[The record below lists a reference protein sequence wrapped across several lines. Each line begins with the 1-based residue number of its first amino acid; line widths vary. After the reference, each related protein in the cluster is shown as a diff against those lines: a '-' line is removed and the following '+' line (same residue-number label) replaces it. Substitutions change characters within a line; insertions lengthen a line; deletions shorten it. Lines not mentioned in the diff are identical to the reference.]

1 VVVQIREQD
10 NTALNGVQVLIASLR
25 YTLGAPIDM
34 TFFEETIAAISTA
47 PGIGAI
53 AVVRLSGKDAQ
64 KIAKIIFR
72 RKEKSEVQEFKA
84 NHATFGYV
92 IDPRSGD
99 TVDEV
104 VLTAFIAPHSY
115 TGEDL
120 IEISCHGGP
129 VVTAEILA
137 ILLNEGAR
145 LARPGEF
152 TQRAFMAG
160 RIDLTQA
167 EAVLDVI
174 QAKTS
179 RQGRRALSALAGV
192 LGERIRK
199 VRNNIME
206 LLTRVVA
213 GIDFPE
219 EIGDAPEPEIERVVN
234 EALIELED
242 LAKTARTG
250 RFLREGL
257 KLAIVGRPNAGKSS
271 LLNRLLQ
278 FERAIVTDIPG
289 TTRDSLE
296 EMLDLNGIPIV
307 LVDTAG
313 IRHTEDQVE
322 QIGIAESDLA
332 LVVVDATQGIGEP
345 EKQIIDLLGDKPRI
359 MVKNKID
366 VARGKANGDEA
377 VGISALTGEN
387 INELTQAIEQFV
399 FEDKTAREGPSLNA
413 RQAELCLK
421 AAASLRLVITTVEAG
436 YPQDCLATDL
446 KTAVDAL
453 SEISGQSVS
462 EEVIT
467 QVFATFC
474 IGK

>member
-1 VVVQIREQD
+1 MI
-10 NTALNGVQVLIASLR
+10 
-25 YTLGAPIDM
+25 
-34 TFFEETIAAISTA
+34 FFDDTISAISTA
-47 PGIGAI
+47 PGTGAI
-53 AVVRLSGKDAQ
+53 AVVRLSGKDALDIS
-64 KIAKIIFR
+64 KRLFR
-72 RKEKSEVQEFKA
+72 QRGAMDESPSFKA
-84 NHATFGYV
+84 NQATVGFI
-92 IDPRSGD
+92 IDPATGES
-99 TVDEV
+99 VDEV
-104 VLTAFIAPHSY
+104 VLTPFIAPHTY
-115 TGEDL
+115 TGEHL
-120 IEISCHGGP
+120 VEISCHGGP
-129 VVTAEILA
+129 IVTSEILA
-137 ILLNEGAR
+137 LLLSNGAR

-167 EAVLDVI
+167 EAVLDII

-179 RQGRRALSALAGV
+179 RQGRRALSALAGA
-192 LGERIRK
+192 LGERIRNE
-199 VRNNIME
+199 RNALLE

-219 EIGDAPEPEIERVVN
+219 EIGDAPEPQVEAVV
-234 EALIELED
+234 AHARLELND
-242 LAKTARTG
+242 LARTARTG

-257 KLAIVGRPNAGKSS
+257 KLAIIGRPNAGKSS

-278 FERAIVTDIPG
+278 FERAIVTDTPG

-296 EMLDLNGIPIV
+296 EMLEINGIPV
-307 LVDTAG
+307 MLVDTAG
-313 IRHTEDQVE
+313 IRHTEDHVE
-322 QIGIAESDLA
+322 QIGIERSKKAISESDIA
-332 LVVVDATQGIGEP
+332 LLLVDLTQGWGAAED
-345 EKQIIDLLGDKPRI
+345 QIMGLIEDKPFLLIYNKMDVPKQCPIPPQDNLNLRGS
-359 MVKNKID
+359 VK
-366 VARGKANGDEA
+366 
-377 VGISALTGEN
+377 ISAVTGEN
-387 INELTQAIEQFV
+387 ISELTSAIEAFV
-399 FEDKTAREGPSLNA
+399 FQDETHRDGPSLNA

-421 AAASLRLVITTVEAG
+421 AANALELVQGTLEAG

>member
-1 VVVQIREQD
+1 MI
-10 NTALNGVQVLIASLR
+10 
-25 YTLGAPIDM
+25 
-34 TFFEETIAAISTA
+34 FFDETIAAISTA

-53 AVVRLSGKDAQ
+53 AVVRVSGKDAL

-72 RKEKSEVQEFKA
+72 RGSDLEVQEFKA
-84 NHATFGYV
+84 NFATHGFIV
-92 IDPRSGD
+92 DPISGD
-99 TVDEV
+99 TIDEV
-104 VLTAFIAPHSY
+104 ILTPFIAPHTY

-129 VVTAEILA
+129 VVTAEILS
-137 ILLNEGAR
+137 LLINNGAR

-179 RQGRRALSALAGV
+179 RQGRRALSALTGV

-199 VRNNIME
+199 VRNDIME

-219 EIGDAPEPEIERVVN
+219 EIGDAPEPEIDRVVR
-234 EALIELED
+234 EALVELDD
-242 LAKTARTG
+242 LARTARTG

-257 KLAIVGRPNAGKSS
+257 RLAIVGRPNAGKSS

-296 EMLDLNGIPIV
+296 ELLDLNGIPIV

-322 QIGIAESDLA
+322 QIGIARSKKAIAESDLA
-332 LVVVDATQGIGEP
+332 LIVVDATQGEGDP
-345 EKQIIDLLGDKPRI
+345 ERQILDLLGDKPHFLVR
-359 MVKNKID
+359 NKID
-366 VARGKANGDEA
+366 VAGGTADGGIA
-377 VGISALTGEN
+377 ISALTGQN
-387 INELTQAIEQFV
+387 IDALTQAIETFV
-399 FEDKTAREGPSLNA
+399 FEDKSSREGPSLNA

-421 AAASLRLVITTVEAG
+421 AASALRLVLTTVEAG

>member
-1 VVVQIREQD
+1 
-10 NTALNGVQVLIASLR
+10 
-25 YTLGAPIDM
+25 M
-34 TFFEETIAAISTA
+34 TFFDETIAAISTA

-53 AVVRLSGKDAQ
+53 AVVRVSGPDAL

-72 RKEKSEVQEFKA
+72 RRSDLKVQEFKA
-84 NHATFGYV
+84 NFAIHGFV
-92 IDPRSGD
+92 LDPISGD
-99 TVDEV
+99 TIDEV
-104 VLTAFIAPHSY
+104 VITPFMAPHTY

-120 IEISCHGGP
+120 VEISCHGGP

-137 ILLNEGAR
+137 LLLKHGAR

-160 RIDLTQA
+160 KIDLTQA

-179 RQGRRALSALAGV
+179 RQGRRALSALTGA

-219 EIGDAPEPEIERVVN
+219 EIGDAPEPEIERVVR
-234 EALIELED
+234 EALSELED
-242 LAKTARTG
+242 LARTARTG

-257 KLAIVGRPNAGKSS
+257 RLAIVGRPNAGKSS

-322 QIGIAESDLA
+322 QIGIERSKKAIAESDLA
-332 LVVVDATQGIGEP
+332 LVVFDATQGEGEP
-345 EKQIIDLLGDKPRI
+345 EKQILGLLGDKPHIRI
-359 MVKNKID
+359 LNKID
-366 VARGKANGDEA
+366 LAGTGTTNGGI
-377 VGISALTGEN
+377 GISALTGQN
-387 INELTQAIEQFV
+387 VSVLTQAIETFV
-399 FEDKTAREGPSLNA
+399 FEDKASREGPSLNA

-421 AAASLRLVITTVEAG
+421 AAAALRLVLTTVESG

>member
-1 VVVQIREQD
+1 MQFKYRS
-10 NTALNGVQVLIASLR
+10 GVSIYDRLAN
-25 YTLGAPIDM
+25 DM
-34 TFFEETIAAISTA
+34 TFFLDTIAAISTA

-53 AVVRLSGKDAQ
+53 AVVRLSGKNAFEIS
-64 KIAKIIFR
+64 KKIFR
-72 RKEKSEVQEFKA
+72 LDGGNREVDEFKP
-84 NHATFGYV
+84 NHATHGF
-92 IDPRSGD
+92 IRDPKSAD
-99 TVDEV
+99 TIDEV
-104 VLTAFIAPHSY
+104 VLTAFKAPHTY

-120 IEISCHGGP
+120 VEISCHGGP

-137 ILLNEGAR
+137 LLLNNGAR

-179 RQGRRALSALAGV
+179 RQGRRALSALTGA
-192 LGERIRK
+192 LGERIRN
-199 VRNNIME
+199 VRNALLE

-219 EIGDAPEPEIERVVN
+219 EIGDAPEPEIETVIAK
-234 EALIELED
+234 ALGELED
-242 LAKTARTG
+242 LARTARTG

-257 KLAIVGRPNAGKSS
+257 RLAIIGRPNAGKSS

-278 FERAIVTDIPG
+278 FERAIVTHIPG

-296 EMLDLNGIPIV
+296 EMLDLSGIPIV

-313 IRHTEDQVE
+313 IRHTEDHVE
-322 QIGIAESDLA
+322 QIGIQRSKRAIVEADLA
-332 LVVVDATQGIGEP
+332 LFMVDLTQGWGEAEDQILKLLEEKPYLLIG
-345 EKQIIDLLGDKPRI
+345 
-359 MVKNKID
+359 NKID
-366 VARGKANGDEA
+366 APIKKNFDAPDGNKVLD
-377 VGISALTGEN
+377 ISAMTGQNITELTG
-387 INELTQAIEQFV
+387 AIESFV
-399 FEDKTAREGPSLNA
+399 FSDQTMREGPSLNA

-421 AAASLRLVITTVEAG
+421 AAAALRLVQQTVEAG

>member
-1 VVVQIREQD
+1 
-10 NTALNGVQVLIASLR
+10 
-25 YTLGAPIDM
+25 M
-34 TFFEETIAAISTA
+34 TFFEDTIAAISTA

-53 AVVRLSGKDAQ
+53 AVVRVSGKDALNLAE
-64 KIAKIIFR
+64 KIFR
-72 RKEKSEVQEFKA
+72 SGKSGGTADELPHLKA
-84 NHATFGYV
+84 NFATHGFIY
-92 IDPRSGD
+92 DPKSGD
-99 TVDEV
+99 TIDEV
-104 VLTAFIAPHSY
+104 VLTPFKAPHTY

-120 IEISCHGGP
+120 VEISCHGGP
-129 VVTAEILA
+129 VVTAEILSL
-137 ILLNEGAR
+137 LLNNGAR

-152 TQRAFMAG
+152 TQRAFIAG

-179 RQGRRALSALAGV
+179 RQGRRALSALTGA

-199 VRNNIME
+199 VRNSLME

-219 EIGDAPEPEIERVVN
+219 EIGDTPEPEVDRVVA
-234 EALIELED
+234 EALDQLDD
-242 LAKTARTG
+242 LARTARTG

-278 FERAIVTDIPG
+278 FERAIVTEIPG

-296 EMLDLNGIPIV
+296 EMLDLKGIPVV
-307 LVDTAG
+307 LIDTAG
-313 IRHTEDQVE
+313 IRHTEDRVE
-322 QIGIAESDLA
+322 QIGIERSKKAINESDLVLFVFDTTEGWGQPEDQIA
-332 LVVVDATQGIGEP
+332 DLIGEKP
-345 EKQIIDLLGDKPRI
+345 YILIANKMDLTSNQIDPRRGGDAAPT
-359 MVKNKID
+359 VP
-366 VARGKANGDEA
+366 VA
-377 VGISALTGEN
+377 ISAFTGQN
-387 INELTQAIEQFV
+387 IEELTTAIESFV
-399 FEDKTAREGPSLNA
+399 FNDPSSREGPSLNA
-413 RQAELCLK
+413 RQTDLCIK
-421 AAASLRLVITTVEAG
+421 AADALRLVQTTLAAG

>member
-1 VVVQIREQD
+1 MI
-10 NTALNGVQVLIASLR
+10 
-25 YTLGAPIDM
+25 
-34 TFFEETIAAISTA
+34 FFDESIAAISTA

-53 AVVRLSGKDAQ
+53 AVVRVSGKDALN
-64 KIAKIIFR
+64 IAEKIFR
-72 RKEKSEVQEFKA
+72 VGRGSRKAPELKA
-84 NHATFGYV
+84 NHAVHGFV
-92 IDPRSGD
+92 VDPLSD
-99 TVDEV
+99 DVVDEV
-104 VLTAFIAPHSY
+104 VLTTFKAPHTY

-120 IEISCHGGP
+120 VEISCHGGP
-129 VVTAEILA
+129 VVTAEILSL
-137 ILLNEGAR
+137 ILKNGAR

-167 EAVLDVI
+167 EAVLDII

-179 RQGRRALSALAGV
+179 RQGRRALSALSGS
-192 LGERIRK
+192 LGDRIRV
-199 VRNNIME
+199 VRNSLLE

-219 EIGDAPEPEIERVVN
+219 EIGDAPEPEIENVISAAIT
-234 EALIELED
+234 ALDELSR
-242 LAKTARTG
+242 TARTG
-250 RFLREGL
+250 RYLREGL

-296 EMLDLNGIPIV
+296 ETLDLNGIPIV
-307 LVDTAG
+307 LIDTAG
-313 IRHTEDQVE
+313 IRHTEDHVE
-322 QIGIAESDLA
+322 QIGIERSKKAIRESDLV
-332 LVVVDATQGIGEP
+332 LFVIDMTQGWGSAED
-345 EKQIIDLLGDKPRI
+345 QILELLVDKPYI
-359 MVKNKID
+359 LIGNKID
-366 VARGKANGDEA
+366 AAKAKLDSSPASNANQVAE
-377 VGISALTGEN
+377 VELSAITGQNMNDLTDV
-387 INELTQAIEQFV
+387 IERFV
-399 FEDKTAREGPSLNA
+399 FADQSMREGPSLNA

-421 AAASLRLVITTVEAG
+421 AVSALRLVESTLAAG

>member
-1 VVVQIREQD
+1 MI
-10 NTALNGVQVLIASLR
+10 
-25 YTLGAPIDM
+25 
-34 TFFEETIAAISTA
+34 FFDETIAAISTA
-47 PGIGAI
+47 PGVGAI
-53 AVVRLSGKDAQ
+53 AVVRASGKNALE
-64 KIAKIIFR
+64 IAKKIFR
-72 RKEKSEVQEFKA
+72 SGGGTVEVAQFKP
-84 NHATFGYV
+84 NFATHGYIV
-92 IDPRSGD
+92 DPKSGD
-99 TVDEV
+99 TIDEV
-104 VLTAFIAPHSY
+104 VLTAFQAPHTY

-120 IEISCHGGP
+120 VEISCHGGP

-137 ILLNEGAR
+137 LLLTNGAR

-160 RIDLTQA
+160 KIDLTQA
-167 EAVLDVI
+167 EAVLDII
-174 QAKTS
+174 QAKTM
-179 RQGRRALSALAGV
+179 RQGRRALSALGGS
-192 LGERIRK
+192 LGERIRA
-199 VRNNIME
+199 VRNDLLE
-206 LLTRVVA
+206 LLTRIVA

-219 EIGDAPEPEIERVVN
+219 EIGDAPEPEVEKVIAG
-234 EALIELED
+234 ALQHLDE

-250 RFLREGL
+250 RYLRDGL
-257 KLAIVGRPNAGKSS
+257 KVAIVGRPNAGKSS

-296 EMLDLNGIPIV
+296 EMLDINGIPIV
-307 LVDTAG
+307 LIDTAG

-322 QIGIAESDLA
+322 QIGIERSKKAIVESDLA
-332 LVVVDATQGIGEP
+332 LFVLDVTQGWGQP
-345 EKQIIDLLGDKPRI
+345 DVQIAELLTGKPYI
-359 MVKNKID
+359 LIWNKND
-366 VARGKANGDEA
+366 VPAKHELYQLNDSIASIK
-377 VGISALTGEN
+377 ISAITGEN
-387 INELTQAIEQFV
+387 IDKLTAAIESFV
-399 FEDKTAREGPSLNA
+399 FGDQSLREGPSLNA

-421 AAASLRLVITTVEAG
+421 AAAALRLVESTLQAG

>member
-1 VVVQIREQD
+1 
-10 NTALNGVQVLIASLR
+10 
-25 YTLGAPIDM
+25 M
-34 TFFEETIAAISTA
+34 TFFDETIAAISTA
-47 PGIGAI
+47 PGVGAI
-53 AVVRLSGKDAQ
+53 AVVRLSGPQSLNLARK
-64 KIAKIIFR
+64 IFR
-72 RKEKSEVQEFKA
+72 QPKSLTAEPDFKP
-84 NHATFGYV
+84 NHAMHGFV
-92 IDPRSGD
+92 IDPATGEMI
-99 TVDEV
+99 DEV
-104 VLTAFIAPHSY
+104 VITTFMAPHTY

-120 IEISCHGGP
+120 AEISCHGGP
-129 VVTAEILA
+129 VVTAEILSV
-137 ILLNEGAR
+137 LLNNGAR
-145 LARPGEF
+145 LAKPGEF
-152 TQRAFMAG
+152 TQRAFFAG

-174 QAKTS
+174 QAKTT
-179 RQGRRALSALAGV
+179 RQGRRALSALKGA
-192 LGERIRK
+192 LGERIRR
-199 VRNNIME
+199 VRNDVLE

-219 EIGDAPEPEIERVVN
+219 EIGDTPEPDVQRVV
-234 EALIELED
+234 ETALRELDD
-242 LAKTARTG
+242 LARTARSG

-257 KLAIVGRPNAGKSS
+257 RLAIVGRPNAGKSS

-296 EMLDLNGIPIV
+296 EMLDLNGVPVV
-307 LVDTAG
+307 LIDTAG
-313 IRHTEDQVE
+313 IRQTDDQVE
-322 QIGIAESDLA
+322 QIGIERSKHAIQNSDIA
-332 LVVVDATQGIGEP
+332 LFVVDLTQGWSDAED
-345 EKQIIDLLGDKPRI
+345 QIADLLNDKPFI
-359 MVKNKID
+359 LIGNKID
-366 VARGKANGDEA
+366 IRKDANVEKSVPSA
-377 VGISALTGEN
+377 LQPMCINNISAITGEN
-387 INELTQAIEQFV
+387 IEALCKSIEQFV
-399 FEDKTAREGPSLNA
+399 FQDEAASEAPSLNA

-421 AAASLRLVITTVEAG
+421 AAAALRLVQSTTEAG

>member
-1 VVVQIREQD
+1 
-10 NTALNGVQVLIASLR
+10 
-25 YTLGAPIDM
+25 M
-34 TFFEETIAAISTA
+34 TNFVETIAAISTA

-53 AVVRLSGKDAQ
+53 AVVRVSGINAIE
-64 KIAKIIFR
+64 IAKIIFR
-72 RKEKSEVQEFKA
+72 RGDQKREVPEFKA
-84 NHATFGYV
+84 NFAMHGFV
-92 IDPRSGD
+92 VDPISGD
-99 TVDEV
+99 TIDEV
-104 VLTAFIAPHSY
+104 VITPFLAPHTY

-120 IEISCHGGP
+120 VEISCHGGP
-129 VVTAEILA
+129 IITAEILQL
-137 ILLNEGAR
+137 LLNNGAR
-145 LARPGEF
+145 LAKPGEF
-152 TQRAFMAG
+152 TMRAFMAG

-167 EAVLDVI
+167 EAVIDVI
-174 QAKTS
+174 QAKTT
-179 RQGRRALSALAGV
+179 RQGRRALSALTGT
-192 LGERIRK
+192 LGDRIRI
-199 VRNNIME
+199 VRNAVLE

-219 EIGDAPEPEIERVVN
+219 EIGDAPEPQIEQVCKQ
-234 EALIELED
+234 ALTELD
-242 LAKTARTG
+242 VLARTARTG

-257 KLAIVGRPNAGKSS
+257 RLAIVGRPNAGKSS

-278 FERAIVTDIPG
+278 FERAIVTDVPG

-296 EMLDLNGIPIV
+296 EMLDLKGIPIL

-322 QIGIAESDLA
+322 QIGIERSKRAIAEADLA
-332 LVVVDATQGIGEP
+332 LLVIDATQGEGEP
-345 EKQIIDLLGDKPRI
+345 ETQIRELLGDKPHI
-359 MVKNKID
+359 TVNNKAD
-366 VARGKANGDEA
+366 L
-377 VGISALTGEN
+377 VGTKSGGIAISALTGQN
-387 INELTQAIEQFV
+387 IDDLTKEIEKFV
-399 FEDKTAREGPSLNA
+399 FEDTASREGPSLNT

-421 AAASLRLVITTVEAG
+421 AAAALRLVLSTAEAG

>member
-1 VVVQIREQD
+1 
-10 NTALNGVQVLIASLR
+10 
-25 YTLGAPIDM
+25 M
-34 TFFEETIAAISTA
+34 TNFDETIAAISTA
-47 PGIGAI
+47 PGIGAL
-53 AVVRLSGKDAQ
+53 AVVRVSGTNAIS
-64 KIAKIIFR
+64 IAKIIFR
-72 RKEKSEVQEFKA
+72 RGDQKREVPEFKA
-84 NHATFGYV
+84 NFALHGFV
-92 IDPRSGD
+92 VDPISGD
-99 TVDEV
+99 TIDEV
-104 VLTAFIAPHSY
+104 VITPFLAPHTY

-120 IEISCHGGP
+120 VEISCHGGP
-129 VVTAEILA
+129 IITAEILQL
-137 ILLNEGAR
+137 LLNNGAR

-152 TQRAFMAG
+152 TMRAFMAG

-179 RQGRRALSALAGV
+179 RQGRRALSALTGA
-192 LGERIRK
+192 LGDRIRI
-199 VRNNIME
+199 VRNNILE

-219 EIGDAPEPEIERVVN
+219 EIGDAPEPEIERVCK
-234 EALIELED
+234 EALSELDD
-242 LAKTARTG
+242 LARTARTG

-257 KLAIVGRPNAGKSS
+257 RLAIVGRPNAGKSS

-313 IRHTEDQVE
+313 IRNTEDQVE
-322 QIGIAESDLA
+322 QIGIERSKKAIAESDLA
-332 LVVVDATQGIGEP
+332 LIVVDATQGEGEP
-345 EKQIIDLLGDKPRI
+345 EQQIRELLADKPHI
-359 MVKNKID
+359 TIQNKID
-366 VARGKANGDEA
+366 LAGTTHGGI
-377 VGISALTGEN
+377 GISALTGQN
-387 INELTQAIEQFV
+387 INDLTQAIETFV

-421 AAASLRLVITTVEAG
+421 AAAALRLVLSTVEAG

>member
-1 VVVQIREQD
+1 
-10 NTALNGVQVLIASLR
+10 
-25 YTLGAPIDM
+25 M
-34 TFFEETIAAISTA
+34 TNFQETIAAISTA

-53 AVVRLSGKDAQ
+53 AVVRVSGINAI

-72 RKEKSEVQEFKA
+72 RGDQKREVPEFKA
-84 NHATFGYV
+84 NFAMHGFV
-92 IDPRSGD
+92 VDPISND
-99 TVDEV
+99 TIDEV
-104 VLTAFIAPHSY
+104 VITPFLAPHTY

-120 IEISCHGGP
+120 VEISCHGGP
-129 VVTAEILA
+129 IITAEILQ
-137 ILLNEGAR
+137 ILLNNGAR

-152 TQRAFMAG
+152 TMRAFMAG

-179 RQGRRALSALAGV
+179 RQGRRALSALTGV

-199 VRNNIME
+199 VRNAVLE

-219 EIGDAPEPEIERVVN
+219 EIGDAPEPEIERVCN
-234 EALIELED
+234 EAVAELDD
-242 LAKTARTG
+242 LARTARTG

-322 QIGIAESDLA
+322 QIGIERSKKAIAESDLA
-332 LVVVDATQGIGEP
+332 LIVVDGTQGEGEP
-345 EKQIIDLLGDKPRI
+345 EKQIRQLLGDKPHI
-359 MVKNKID
+359 TVKNKMD
-366 VARGKANGDEA
+366 LAAPGTANGGIA
-377 VGISALTGEN
+377 ISALTGQN
-387 INELTQAIEQFV
+387 IEELTKAIETFV
-399 FEDKTAREGPSLNA
+399 FQDKGAREEPSLNA

-421 AAASLRLVITTVEAG
+421 AAAALRLVLSTVEAG